1 MNRITREAKTGCRQ
15 IRVTSGT
22 GATGA
27 RLYRSAFRGIEPV
40 VPRRRRPAP
49 GGPRLRGSGQDTGRP
64 GAIRG
69 RNLADG
75 GSPWRKVAEPGGP
88 PEPRHTW
95 SGPISADGR
104 TARPRQDSNL
114 RTRPRGP
121 LPLTQRS
128 RGPEQATA
136 QAGASLGYLTQH
148 PADRLA
154 DEELLL
160 AEHRVGVTSPVL
172 AVLGGADPVPA
183 AGPDRI
189 RSQTHNTGG
198 GGQCGRRSLS

>member
-22 GATGA
+22 GPTGA

-75 GSPWRKVAEPGGP
+75 GSPWRKVAEPGRR
-88 PEPRHTW
+88 PEPRHAW
-95 SGPISADGR
+95 SGPISADDREAPPAGFEPAHTAPEAVALSPELWGLAHRCPGGR
-104 TARPRQDSNL
+104 GQ
-114 RTRPRGP
+114 RG
-121 LPLTQRS
+121 LSKDISVKVLWDTCSICERRGGVS
-128 RGPEQATA
+128 R
-136 QAGASLGYLTQH
+136 
-148 PADRLA
+148 
-154 DEELLL
+154 
-160 AEHRVGVTSPVL
+160 
-172 AVLGGADPVPA
+172 
-183 AGPDRI
+183 
-189 RSQTHNTGG
+189 
-198 GGQCGRRSLS
+198 